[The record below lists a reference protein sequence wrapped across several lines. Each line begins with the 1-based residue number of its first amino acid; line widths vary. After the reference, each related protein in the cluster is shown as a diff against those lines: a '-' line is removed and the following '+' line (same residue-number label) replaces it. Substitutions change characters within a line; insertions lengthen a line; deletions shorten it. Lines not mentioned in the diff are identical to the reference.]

1 MAYVTM
7 KSILSGSI
15 TTRHLDIDEDQYEL
29 WKLNRTSGLPCKMVQ
44 DEFAH
49 LNASDRD
56 FLIMGTTQ
64 REWDHMYLEETPTFA
79 SHLGEALGSNAC

>member
-7 KSILSGSI
+7 TSILSGSI
-15 TTRHLDIDEDQYEL
+15 TTRHLDVDEDQYEL
-29 WKLNRTSGLPCKMVQ
+29 WKLNRTSGKPCKIVV
-44 DEFAH
+44 DEFPH
-49 LNASDRD
+49 LNASDCD

>member
-7 KSILSGSI
+7 TSILSGSI
-15 TTRHLDIDEDQYEL
+15 TTRQLDVDEDQYEL

-44 DEFAH
+44 DEFPH

-56 FLIMGTTQ
+56 FLDHGDYPAGMGSYVPSTNP
-64 REWDHMYLEETPTFA
+64 YLRLPPW
-79 SHLGEALGSNAC
+79 GCVGK